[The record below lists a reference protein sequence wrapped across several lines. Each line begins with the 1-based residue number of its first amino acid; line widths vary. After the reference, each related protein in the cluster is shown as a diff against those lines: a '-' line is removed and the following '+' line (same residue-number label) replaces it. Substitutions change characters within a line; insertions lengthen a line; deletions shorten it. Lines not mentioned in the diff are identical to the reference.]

1 MSRESNVCS
10 IYINIHYQKMQ
21 YLHAKTCGI
30 IWQNRGGYHMAP
42 EETKTNL
49 IDQFTMLQEIKKAN
63 KEENAILDYKI
74 KTVAAKLSSLGV
86 NVEDLTL

>member
-1 MSRESNVCS
+1 M
-10 IYINIHYQKMQ
+10 
-21 YLHAKTCGI
+21 T
-30 IWQNRGGYHMAP
+30 P
-42 EETKTNL
+42 EEMKTNL

>member
-1 MSRESNVCS
+1 M
-10 IYINIHYQKMQ
+10 
-21 YLHAKTCGI
+21 T
-30 IWQNRGGYHMAP
+30 P
-42 EETKTNL
+42 EGMKANL

-86 NVEDLTL
+86 NVKDLTL

>member
-1 MSRESNVCS
+1 
-10 IYINIHYQKMQ
+10 
-21 YLHAKTCGI
+21 
-30 IWQNRGGYHMAP
+30 MAP

>member
-1 MSRESNVCS
+1 
-10 IYINIHYQKMQ
+10 
-21 YLHAKTCGI
+21 
-30 IWQNRGGYHMAP
+30 MAP
-42 EETKTNL
+42 EEMKANL
-49 IDQFTMLQEIKKAN
+49 IGQFTMLQEIKKAS